1 MRDNAESRSAVP
13 SMSIL
18 TFLLAA
24 LAAML
29 ACSPVAAV
37 EQAPAWPA
45 KPIRIIVPFGPG
57 GYTDTYARLI
67 AVDLASALGQPVV
80 VENRPGD
87 SGNVGSELVA
97 RAAPDGYTLLLGGM
111 NTLAIAPSLRR
122 DLPFDVVRDF
132 TPVAPVV
139 WADSVLLVDPASG
152 PSSVGDLVALA
163 RAKPGELSFGSA
175 GNGTPGHLNIEAMK
189 ARTGAKLQ
197 HVAYKGESEALLAL
211 IRGDVVLASMSVS
224 TALPHV
230 RAGKVRAIA
239 VAGDRRSPNLPDV
252 PLLSEAVPGVGS
264 GSWVALFGPAGLPP
278 AVVDRLNRE
287 VDRIMRTPGMTERLA
302 ANDLAHVSMT
312 PRELADYQK
321 AEIAKW
327 TAIVRESGMR
337 VE

>member
-1 MRDNAESRSAVP
+1 MTLSRRSFAVLLSLIAAVAVP
-13 SMSIL
+13 
-18 TFLLAA
+18 TPGAA
-24 LAAML
+24 QHA
-29 ACSPVAAV
+29 
-37 EQAPAWPA
+37 AWPA
-45 KPIRIIVPFGPG
+45 KPVRIVVPFGPG
-57 GYTDTYARLI
+57 GYTDTYGRLI
-67 AVDLASALGQPVV
+67 ALELAPALGQPVV
-80 VENRPGD
+80 VENRAGD

-111 NTLAIAPSLRR
+111 NTLAVAPSLRR
-122 DLPFDVVRDF
+122 DLPFDVIRDF
-132 TPVAPVV
+132 TPIAPVV
-139 WADSVLLVDPASG
+139 WANSVLLVDPASG
-152 PSSVGDLVALA
+152 PASVTELVARA
-163 RAKPGELSFGSA
+163 RAKPGELSYATA
-175 GNGTPGHLNIEAMK
+175 GNGTPSHLNVEAIK
-189 ARTGAKLQ
+189 SRTGIKLG
-197 HVAYKGESEALLAL
+197 HVPYKGESEALLAL

-287 VDRIMRTPGMTERLA
+287 VDRIMRTPAMGERLV

-312 PRELADYQK
+312 PRELASYQK

-327 TAIVRESGMR
+327 AAIVRESGMR
-337 VE
+337 AE